1 MSTGDVAQCPKCGR
15 YLYPSDTNILPECD
29 CEKQNCGGS
38 SGWIRPVLS
47 VDEISEI
54 ISKSEL
60 TRLALLPWTERS
72 LSAIEFDKKIKTIA
86 EAIMKAIEVKR
97 K

>member
-1 MSTGDVAQCPKCGR
+1 MKVKDLVDLKGCYSAYDVGE
-15 YLYPSDTNILPECD
+15 LEV
-29 CEKQNCGGS
+29 
-38 SGWIRPVLS
+38 PVLS

-60 TRLALLPWTERS
+60 TRLALLKWTERS
-72 LSAIEFDKKIKTIA
+72 SSAIEFDKKIKTIA
-86 EAIMKAIEVKR
+86 EAIIKAREEKR

>member
-29 CEKQNCGGS
+29 CEKLGGS

-47 VDEISEI
+47 VEEIAEEI
-54 ISKSEL
+54 NKEP
-60 TRLALLPWTERS
+60 LPE
-72 LSAIEFDKKIKTIA
+72 AGKKWEYSMRIA
-86 EAIMKAIEVKR
+86 EAIHKAMIK